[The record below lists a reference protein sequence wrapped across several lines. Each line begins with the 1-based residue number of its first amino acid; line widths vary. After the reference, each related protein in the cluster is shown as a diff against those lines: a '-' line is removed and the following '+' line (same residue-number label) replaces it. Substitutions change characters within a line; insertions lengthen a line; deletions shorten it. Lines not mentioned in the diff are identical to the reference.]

1 MAQPATSSTEVAAF
15 CLGTSE
21 DRKAG
26 LETSISE
33 EPENQ
38 AEEAKWDLKLD
49 TDSKEVMRQ
58 GWLA

>member
-1 MAQPATSSTEVAAF
+1 MR
-15 CLGTSE
+15 TSE

-33 EPENQ
+33 DPENL
-38 AEEAKWDLKLD
+38 AEEAKRDLKLD
-49 TDSKEVMRQ
+49 TDTKEVMRQ